1 MKKSG
6 PLFFKPQK
14 KAAAPRAAATES
26 VLRIERLSAEGR
38 GMAFVAGKPVFVA
51 HSLPGETVRA
61 RIETDRREYAEARL
75 LEVLE
80 AAPQRT
86 PARCPLFG
94 ECGGCQLQM
103 LDYAQQVEHKRQ
115 TLQHLL
121 GPFSPR
127 HWDEPLLAEPWH
139 YRHRARLAVSA
150 DAAGKPQLAFK
161 SAGSHR
167 SVAVRHCDIVDRR
180 LLPLLE
186 QVPQWLARLSKWRR
200 IEEIVLVVDS
210 AGKLALAYR
219 AEAAFP
225 PADRALLQQLARDA
239 GVGLADA
246 ALQYEIPG
254 QEVTLDFRA
263 RDFTQ
268 VNPSINDALVA
279 RCIDWLEPEAG
290 ERVADFFCGLG
301 NFSLP
306 IARRGAAVTGFEVSA
321 EMVARATRNAAT
333 AHIANAGFEIMDLF
347 ENVPPLP
354 AELGKAVLD
363 PPRAGAK
370 LLCEQLARSRL
381 QTIVYVSC
389 NPHTLVRD
397 LHALAGGGFMV
408 ERAALIDMFP
418 QTGHIEAMVLCRRKS

>member
-6 PLFFKPQK
+6 PLFFKPPK
-14 KAAAPRAAATES
+14 KSRAPRAASAES

-38 GMAFVAGKPVFVA
+38 GMAFVAGKPVFVP
-51 HSLPGETVRA
+51 HCLPGETVRA
-61 RIETDRREYAEARL
+61 RIDVDKREYAEAQL

-80 AAPQRT
+80 SSKQREA
-86 PARCPLFG
+86 ARCAVFG

-103 LDYAQQVEHKRQ
+103 LDYTRQVEHKTQ

-121 GPFSPR
+121 APFAPR
-127 HWDEPLLAEPWH
+127 HWDEPLLAGPWH

-150 DAAGKPQLAFK
+150 DAQGKPQLAFK

-186 QVPQWLARLSKWRR
+186 QVPRWLAQLSRWRS

-210 AGKLALAYR
+210 AGQLALAYR

-225 PADRALLQQLARDA
+225 AADRALLQQLTRAA

-246 ALQYEIPG
+246 ALRYEIPG
-254 QEVTLDFRA
+254 QAVTLEFRA

-268 VNPSINDALVA
+268 VNPAINELLVG
-279 RCIDWLEPEAG
+279 RSIDWLEPAAG
-290 ERVADFFCGLG
+290 ERIADFFCGLG
-301 NFSLP
+301 NFALP
-306 IARRGAAVTGFEVSA
+306 IARRGAVVTGYEASA
-321 EMVARATRNAAT
+321 EMVARAARNADE
-333 AHIANAGFEIMDLF
+333 AGMTSAAFEVADLF
-347 ENVPPLP
+347 ERIPALP
-354 AELGKAVLD
+354 ADAYKAVLD

-370 LLCEQLARSRL
+370 LLCEQLASSPLR
-381 QTIVYVSC
+381 TVVYVSC

-397 LHALAGGGFMV
+397 LRALTGAGFAV
-408 ERAALIDMFP
+408 ERAALVDMFP
-418 QTGHIEAMVLCRRKS
+418 QTGHIEAMVLCRR